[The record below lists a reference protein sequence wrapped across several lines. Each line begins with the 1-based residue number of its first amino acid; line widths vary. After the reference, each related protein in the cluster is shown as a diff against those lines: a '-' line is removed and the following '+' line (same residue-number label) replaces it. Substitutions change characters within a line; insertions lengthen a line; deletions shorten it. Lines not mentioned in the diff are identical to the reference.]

1 MVWSEKP
8 GQAYLSTKG
17 IEQINYDYDTAK
29 YYLNRAAIWG
39 NEHAQYLLTRLD
51 EPKPAAILLS
61 VTRLLYHLG
70 NIFQEHTPQDSP
82 TSVQAHHIDS
92 KRMRQ
97 LQEKRL
103 AMGHKPDDHEETQQ
117 GYGGTQSPW

>member
-1 MVWSEKP
+1 MP
-8 GQAYLSTKG
+8 IAG
-17 IEQINYDYDTAK
+17 
-29 YYLNRAAIWG
+29 
-39 NEHAQYLLTRLD
+39 HASSRPSMMRLPLTRTRGLGVFSVMGTRR